1 MSEPLATLNEADLQR
16 LARVAERLF
25 AGRPQLTPGTQP
37 HRLHAGQGVEFLDHR
52 NYQPGDNVRDIDWLA
67 TARSRRPQVRRFRNE
82 TSSDWYI
89 CLDNSASM
97 GLHLG
102 KWSLAVQLAAA
113 LAYLLIHL
121 DNRVSII
128 LFSDRVDSLRPLGR
142 GQRAYAGI
150 LHLLGSIPPP
160 TRGGGS
166 QLGVC
171 LPHLSRGCHFAVISD
186 FLVTEGMHRDLALL
200 ASIGEDTQ
208 AIQVLAPG
216 DSQVT
221 AMGNATLIDI
231 ESGESCLI
239 DAASV
244 SNRLAAERLA
254 SRVLALATH
263 CKRHRIGFSS
273 CTSVQHWR
281 EVLLEHLMK
290 PGRTLA

>member
-128 LFSDRVDSLRPLGR
+128 LFSDRVDSLRPSG
-142 GQRAYAGI
+142 AGNE
-150 LHLLGSIPPP
+150 P
-160 TRGGGS
+160 T
-166 QLGVC
+166 
-171 LPHLSRGCHFAVISD
+171 P
-186 FLVTEGMHRDLALL
+186 EY
-200 ASIGEDTQ
+200 
-208 AIQVLAPG
+208 
-216 DSQVT
+216 
-221 AMGNATLIDI
+221 
-231 ESGESCLI
+231 
-239 DAASV
+239 
-244 SNRLAAERLA
+244 
-254 SRVLALATH
+254 
-263 CKRHRIGFSS
+263 
-273 CTSVQHWR
+273 CTS
-281 EVLLEHLMK
+281 
-290 PGRTLA
+290 